1 MDPKEIIAKRV
12 AKELKDGDIVNLGFG
27 IPVLVS
33 NYIPKGVRVI
43 FQGENGI
50 LGIGEVNNE
59 NPDFEVTNAGN
70 VPVKTLPFTSF
81 FDTFM
86 SFTMIRGG
94 HIDVTVLGGIQVDEE
109 GNLANWIIPGKM
121 IAGIG
126 GAMDLAVGAKKL
138 IVAMEHTAKGEPKIL
153 KKCTYPLTAKNR
165 VNLIV
170 TELAVIEVTKNGLL
184 LKEISPFTKIDEV
197 ISKTQAKLN
206 ISEDLKVMDI

>member
-1 MDPKEIIAKRV
+1 MDPKELIAKRV

-27 IPVLVS
+27 IPTLVS
-33 NYIPKGVRVI
+33 NYIPQGVRVI

-50 LGIGEVNNE
+50 LGIGEVNKE
-59 NPDFEVTNAGN
+59 KPDPEITNAGN
-70 VPVKTLPFTSF
+70 VPVKTLPFSSF

-126 GAMDLAVGAKKL
+126 GAMDLAVGAKRL

-153 KKCTYPLTAKNR
+153 KKCTYPLTAKKR

-170 TELAVIEVTKNGLL
+170 TELAVIEVNKEGLI
-184 LKEISPFTKIDEV
+184 LKEISPFTTLEEV
-197 ISKTQAKLN
+197 ISKTEAKLN
-206 ISEDLKVMDI
+206 VSKDLKIMEI

>member
-1 MDPKEIIAKRV
+1 MDPKEIIARRV

-27 IPVLVS
+27 IPTLVS
-33 NYIPKGVRVI
+33 NYIPEGVRVI

-50 LGIGEVNNE
+50 LGIGEVNKE
-59 NPDFEVTNAGN
+59 NPDYEITNAGN
-70 VPVKTLPFTSF
+70 VPVKTLPYSSF

-153 KKCTYPLTAKNR
+153 KKCTYPLTAKKR

-170 TELAVIEVTKNGLL
+170 TEVAVIEVNSDGLL
-184 LKEISPFTKIDEV
+184 LKEISPFTTVEEV
-197 ISKTQAKLN
+197 ISKTEAKLN
-206 ISEDLKVMDI
+206 ISKDLKIMEI

>member
-1 MDPKEIIAKRV
+1 MEPKEIIARRV

-27 IPVLVS
+27 IPTLVS
-33 NYIPKGVRVI
+33 NYIPEGIRVI

-59 NPDFEVTNAGN
+59 NGDYEITNAGN
-70 VPVKTLPFTSF
+70 IPVKTLPFSSF
-81 FDTFM
+81 FDTFL

-126 GAMDLAVGAKKL
+126 GAMDLAIGSKKL
-138 IVAMEHTAKGEPKIL
+138 IVAMEHTAKGEPKIV
-153 KKCTYPLTAKNR
+153 KKCKYPLTASKK
-165 VNLIV
+165 VNL
-170 TELAVIEVTKNGLL
+170 
-184 LKEISPFTKIDEV
+184 
-197 ISKTQAKLN
+197 
-206 ISEDLKVMDI
+206 

>member
-1 MDPKEIIAKRV
+1 MEPKEIIAKRV

-50 LGIGEVNNE
+50 LGIGEINKE
-59 NPDFEVTNAGN
+59 NPDLEVTNAGN
-70 VPVKTLPFTSF
+70 VPVKTLPFSSF

-153 KKCTYPLTAKNR
+153 KKCTYPLTAKKR

-170 TELAVIEVTKNGLL
+170 TELAVIEVKNDGLL
-184 LKEISPFTKIDEV
+184 LKEISPFTTVDEV
-197 ISKTQAKLN
+197 ISKTEAKLN
-206 ISEDLKVMDI
+206 ISKDLKVMEI

>member
-12 AKELKDGDIVNLGFG
+12 AKELKDGDFVNLGIG
-27 IPVLVS
+27 IPTLVS
-33 NYIPKGVRVI
+33 NYIPKGLKII

-50 LGIGEVNNE
+50 LGIGEANNE
-59 NPDFEVTNAGN
+59 NPDYEITNAGN
-70 VPVKTLPFTSF
+70 VPVKTLPYTSF
-81 FDTFM
+81 FDTFL

-109 GNLANWIIPGKM
+109 GNLANWIIPQKM

-126 GAMDLAVGAKKL
+126 GAMDLAVGSKKL

-153 KKCTYPLTAKNR
+153 KRCTYPLTASKK

-170 TELAVIEVTKNGLL
+170 TELAVIEVKKDGLL
-184 LKEISPFTKIDEV
+184 LKEIHPDTSVEDV
-197 ISKTQAKLN
+197 INKTEAKLN
-206 ISEDLKVMDI
+206 ISKDLKFMEI

>member
-1 MDPKEIIAKRV
+1 MEAKEIIARRV

-27 IPVLVS
+27 IPTLVS

-50 LGIGEVNNE
+50 LGIGEENKE
-59 NPDFEVTNAGN
+59 NPDYEITNAGN
-70 VPVKTLPFTSF
+70 TPVKTLPFSSF
-81 FDTFM
+81 FDTFL

-94 HIDVTVLGGIQVDEE
+94 HIDVTVLGGIQVDED

-126 GAMDLAVGAKKL
+126 GAMDLATGSKKL

-153 KKCTYPLTAKNR
+153 KKCTYPLTAKKK

-170 TELAVIEVTKNGLL
+170 TELSVIEVTKDGLL
-184 LKEISPFTKIDEV
+184 LKEISPFTTVEEV
-197 ISKTQAKLN
+197 LSKTEAKL
-206 ISEDLKVMDI
+206 IVPKELKIMEL

>member
-33 NYIPKGVRVI
+33 NYIPKGIRVI

-81 FDTFM
+81 FDTFT

-184 LKEISPFTKIDEV
+184 LKEISPFTTIDEV

-206 ISEDLKVMDI
+206 ISEDLKVMEI

>member
-33 NYIPKGVRVI
+33 NYIPKGVRVV

-50 LGIGEVNNE
+50 LGIGEANNE

-153 KKCTYPLTAKNR
+153 KKCTYPLTAKSR

-170 TELAVIEVTKNGLL
+170 TELAVIEVIKNGLL
-184 LKEISPFTKIDEV
+184 LKEISPFTTVDEV

-206 ISEDLKVMDI
+206 ISEELKVMEI

>member
-1 MDPKEIIAKRV
+1 MEAKEIIARRV

-27 IPVLVS
+27 IPTLVS
-33 NYIPKGVRVI
+33 NYIPKGINVI
-43 FQGENGI
+43 FQGENGV
-50 LGIGEVNNE
+50 LGIGEVNKD
-59 NPDFEVTNAGN
+59 NPDYEVTNAGN
-70 VPVKTLPFTSF
+70 VPIKTLPFSSF

-126 GAMDLAVGAKKL
+126 GAMDLATGSKKL

-153 KKCTYPLTAKNR
+153 KKCTYPLTAKR
-165 VNLIV
+165 KVNLIV
-170 TELAVIEVTKNGLL
+170 TELSVIEVTKDGLL
-184 LKEISPFTKIDEV
+184 LKEISPYTTLEDVFK
-197 ISKTQAKLN
+197 KTEAKL
-206 ISEDLKVMDI
+206 IIPKDLKIMEL

>member
-27 IPVLVS
+27 IPVLIS

-50 LGIGEVNNE
+50 LGIGEINKE
-59 NPDFEVTNAGN
+59 NPDLEVTNAGN
-70 VPVKTLPFTSF
+70 VPVKTLPFSSF
-81 FDTFM
+81 FDTFI

-153 KKCTYPLTAKNR
+153 KKCNYPLTAKKR

-170 TELAVIEVTKNGLL
+170 TELAVIEVKNDGLL
-184 LKEISPFTKIDEV
+184 LKEISPFTTVDEV
-197 ISKTQAKLN
+197 ISKTEAKLN
-206 ISEDLKVMDI
+206 ISKDLKVMEI

>member
-1 MDPKEIIAKRV
+1 MEAKEIIAKRV

-27 IPVLVS
+27 IPTLVS
-33 NYIPKGVRVI
+33 NYIPKGINVI
-43 FQGENGI
+43 FQGENGV
-50 LGIGEVNNE
+50 LGIGEVNKD
-59 NPDFEVTNAGN
+59 NPDYEVTNAGN
-70 VPVKTLPFTSF
+70 VPIKTLPFSSF

-126 GAMDLAVGAKKL
+126 GAMDLATGSKKL

-153 KKCTYPLTAKNR
+153 KKCTYPLTAKR
-165 VNLIV
+165 KVNLIV
-170 TELAVIEVTKNGLL
+170 TELSVIEVTKDGLL
-184 LKEISPFTKIDEV
+184 LKEISPYTTLEDVFK
-197 ISKTQAKLN
+197 KTEAKL
-206 ISEDLKVMDI
+206 IIPKDLKIMEL

>member
-1 MDPKEIIAKRV
+1 MNPKEIIAKRV

-27 IPVLVS
+27 IPTLVS

-50 LGIGEVNNE
+50 LGIGGENKE
-59 NPDFEVTNAGN
+59 NPDYEITNAGN
-70 VPVKTLPFTSF
+70 TPVKTLPFSSF
-81 FDTFM
+81 FDTFL

-94 HIDVTVLGGIQVDEE
+94 HLDVTVLGGIQVDEE

-126 GAMDLAVGAKKL
+126 GAMDLAVGSKKL
-138 IVAMEHTAKGEPKIL
+138 IVAMEHTAKGEPKIV
-153 KKCTYPLTAKNR
+153 KRCKYPLTASRK

-170 TELAVIEVTKNGLL
+170 TELALIEVNSDGLIL
-184 LKEISPFTKIDEV
+184 HEISPFTSVDEV
-197 ISKTQAKLN
+197 ISKTEAKLF
-206 ISEDLKVMDI
+206 ISKDLKVMDL